1 MKLAGPTIIGS
12 VAVTAALLIAGC
24 GSGGGSS
31 NTTAAAQAATN
42 SSGGAVVSS
51 AKNSSLG
58 TVLVDGQGKTLYM
71 FAKDTGSTSTC
82 DGACATNWPP
92 LTTTGDPQ
100 VSGGL
105 SASAVKTTKRS
116 DGSLQVTF
124 DGHPLYYFAGDK
136 ASGDAAGQGLN
147 EFGAMWYVL
156 DSSGKQVT
164 AAAPSG
170 SSSSSSSSSSS
181 GGGGYAY

>member
-1 MKLAGPTIIGS
+1 MKLALPTIIGS
-12 VAVTAALLIAGC
+12 AAVTAALLIAGC
-24 GSGGGSS
+24 GGGGSS
-31 NTTAAAQAATN
+31 NATAASAPAATN
-42 SSGGAVVSS
+42 SSGGAVVST

-58 TVLVDGQGKTLYM
+58 TILVDGQGKTLYM

-82 DGACATNWPP
+82 DGACATGWPP

-124 DGHPLYYFAGDK
+124 NGHPLYYFEGDK
-136 ASGDAAGQGLN
+136 AAGDVTGQGVDA
-147 EFGAMWYVL
+147 FGAKWYVL

-164 AAAPSG
+164 APA
-170 SSSSSSSSSSS
+170 SSSSSSSSS
-181 GGGGYAY
+181 GGGMGGY